1 MGQGQ
6 GREGIAPRATHSPR
20 PRHQGQ
26 DRPHSPFGLPGIA
39 GGSCG
44 HGTSCSAGARGRAAQ
59 GHPRSFPSL
68 QSEALEETFCFHFC
82 PNPHQI
88 SNSLMF

>member
-39 GGSCG
+39 GGRVDTAPAAVPG
-44 HGTSCSAGARGRAAQ
+44 HGAGLLKAT
-59 GHPRSFPSL
+59 PDPD
-68 QSEALEETFCFHFC
+68 T
-82 PNPHQI
+82 
-88 SNSLMF
+88 